1 VLQYALWYVNH
12 INHFGYMKD
21 GFMEALE
28 GLHSPRLIALQK
40 SLTQESETQHFWQE
54 IEAEGTP
61 LVEQS
66 GNDQFLVT
74 LLWRDQQ
81 ARKPSELTCS
91 LGGIL
96 NSRGMAH
103 RLFQL
108 GNSDVWYRTYQ
119 LPANVR
125 ATYHFFVNHEPVSDS
140 LSKRTFHVPSDE
152 VSVFLDKEM
161 HLGVVELPDAPPETP
176 WLELKPD
183 TPHGTLHSQLFSSSA
198 AGHDYRLAVYTPSNY
213 DPDNDPYPLLL
224 LYDTWTYT
232 EVISA
237 STLLDNLIAAG
248 AIPPLVAVLFG
259 HLLRKDRMNEMGFYE
274 PFFACVMQEL
284 LPYIQQHYATTSDP
298 ARSIV
303 AGASMGGIAA
313 MYTGLRHSE
322 RFGNIYSH
330 TGSFHSGPLS
340 ERAYQRLER
349 EIQQRAFVPQRFYLD
364 VGMLERDEM
373 GFGSP
378 DGGPNAIQS
387 NRFIRGVLRAKSY
400 DVTYTEYP
408 GGHDLLWA
416 PATLAQALLD
426 LTTPFL

>member
-1 VLQYALWYVNH
+1 
-12 INHFGYMKD
+12 
-21 GFMEALE
+21 MEALE

-40 SLTQESETQHFWQE
+40 SLTQESETQGFWQE

-61 LVEQS
+61 LVES
-66 GNDQFLVT
+66 AGNDQFLVT

-81 ARKPSELTCS
+81 ASKRDKITCS
-91 LGGIL
+91 MGGLL
-96 NSRGMAH
+96 NSRSMAH
-103 RLFQL
+103 SLFQL
-108 GNSDVWYRTYQ
+108 GDSDIWYRTYQ
-119 LPANVR
+119 LPATVR
-125 ATYHFFVNHEPVSDS
+125 ATYHFFVNNEPVSDP
-140 LSKRTFHVPSDE
+140 LSKHTLHVPPDE

-161 HLGVVELPDAPPETP
+161 HLGIVELPAAPPEIP
-176 WLELKPD
+176 WLELKQE
-183 TPHGTLHSQLFSSSA
+183 TPRDILHSQLFSSSTV
-198 AGHDYRLAVYTPSNY
+198 GHDYRLAVYTPYNY
-213 DPDNDPYPLLL
+213 HADNDPYPLLL

-232 EVISA
+232 EVIPA

-259 HLLRKDRMNEMGFYE
+259 HLCRKDRMQEMGFYE
-274 PFFACVMQEL
+274 PFFTCVMQEL
-284 LPYIQQHYATTSDP
+284 LPYIQQHYAITRDP
-298 ARSIV
+298 ALSIV

-313 MYTGLRHSE
+313 MYTGLRHPE

-330 TGSFHSGPLS
+330 TGSFHSGPPT

-349 EIQQRAFVPQRFYLD
+349 EIQQRALVPQRFYLD

-373 GFGSP
+373 GHGSP

-387 NRFIRGVLRAKSY
+387 NRFIRDVLRARGY

-426 LTTPFL
+426 LTTPFLWVS